1 MAESD
6 FKFPTSAHRQL
17 VVGTTGS
24 GKTQAAVWNLAH
36 RNLKSAPWIALNHKG
51 DELLNSIEGAQHV
64 DLDFIPKKPGLYV
77 YHPVPEN
84 DDDAV
89 RALLWAIHRKGN
101 IGVYVDEGYMIS
113 PRDPAQN
120 ALLTQGR
127 SKKIPM
133 IISTQRPVGLTRLAR
148 SESDFFQ
155 VFYLKNKDDRKVV
168 QEFIPVD
175 LEELMVA
182 PVNEEPKLPRYH
194 SLWYD
199 VHRNRLF
206 KMQPVPSADDILDM
220 FRPQLPQTKRTKVFI

>member
-1 MAESD
+1 MANTD
-6 FKFPTSAHRQL
+6 FKFPDATHRQFI
-17 VVGTTGS
+17 VGTTGS

-36 RNLKSAPWIALNHKG
+36 RNLQSSPWIALNHKG
-51 DELLNSIEGAQHV
+51 DALLDSIEGAQHV
-64 DLDFIPKKPGLYV
+64 DLDFVPKKPGLYI

-84 DDDAV
+84 DDEAV
-89 RALLWAIHRKGN
+89 RELLWKIHGKGN
-101 IGVYVDEGYMIS
+101 TGVYVDEGYMIS

-127 SKKIPM
+127 SKRIPM
-133 IISTQRPVGLTRLAR
+133 IIATQRPVGMTRLAR

-155 VFYLKNKDDRKVV
+155 VFYLKSKDDRKVV

-182 PVNEEPKLPRYH
+182 PVNTEPPLPKYH

-206 KMQPVPSADDILDM
+206 KMDPVPDAGTILDM
-220 FRPQLPQTKRTKVFI
+220 FTPQLPQLERKKVFL